1 MPHSIIR
8 KILVLVLAAVPV
20 SIAFAQEFPSRPI
33 TIVVPFSPGGAT
45 DIFARILAEKL
56 RDTLGQPVIVENKP
70 GAGGMLGAA
79 AVVKSKADGYTLL
92 MGSPGET
99 LINALIYKRPL
110 QYQADKDLV
119 PINLVTRISNILVA
133 YSDLPVKN
141 VAELMDYAQKHP
153 GGVRYGT
160 SGVGNMQHLNGEL
173 LQMLTNVP
181 LVPVPY
187 KGTSNLLIDVSSGT
201 VETGFVAMAGAIP
214 FIKSGRIKPLAVTS
228 AERATFAP
236 DIPTISE
243 YKPAAS
249 YDLDN
254 WYGIFAPVATP
265 QDVQNR
271 LNTAITE
278 VLHDPEIIK
287 QMLEQGGNPS
297 PMTQDQFRAFMKA
310 ENAKYVDI
318 VKKADI
324 TVD

>member
-1 MPHSIIR
+1 MFRVLKLLI
-8 KILVLVLAAVPV
+8 LVLAAAPV
-20 SIAFAQEFPSRPI
+20 IPAFAQAFPSRPI

-56 RDTLGQPVIVENKP
+56 RDTLGQAVIVENKP

-79 AVVKSKADGYTLL
+79 AVVKAKSDGYTLL

-99 LINALIYKRPL
+99 LINSLIYKRPL
-110 QYQADKDLV
+110 QYHAERDLV
-119 PINLVTRISNILVA
+119 PINLVTRISNVLVA
-133 YSDLPVKN
+133 NSELPVKDMSD
-141 VAELMDYAQKHP
+141 LMAYAQKNP
-153 GGVRYGT
+153 GNVRYGT

-173 LQMLTNVP
+173 LQMLTGTQ

-187 KGTSNLLIDVSSGT
+187 KGTANMLIDVASGS
-201 VETGFVAMAGAIP
+201 VETGFVAMAGALP

-228 AERATFAP
+228 AKRASFAP

-254 WYGIFAPVATP
+254 WYGIFAPAGTP

-271 LNTAITE
+271 LNVVITE
-278 VLHDPEIIK
+278 ALHDPEIIK
-287 QMLEQGGNPS
+287 QMVEQGGNPS
-297 PMTQDQFRAFMKA
+297 PMTQDQFRAFMQA
-310 ENAKYVDI
+310 ENVKYVDI
-318 VKKADI
+318 VSNAKI